1 MCHTPDPRPLDA
13 LEEKLRAGCA
23 LRWRLPPPAVLVR
36 DLQVPH
42 AMALDPPRAGHA
54 AGSWATSS
62 SAPELADVYR
72 HPIRAGIPVPRCL
85 PYLSRP
91 AGCHVGRDG
100 VLVP

>member
-62 SAPELADVYR
+62 SAG
-72 HPIRAGIPVPRCL
+72 HPGAQMPSLPIPSGRMPRWARWRACSVTDRIGAVCESP
-85 PYLSRP
+85 
-91 AGCHVGRDG
+91 
-100 VLVP
+100 